1 MNLTWKNVYHTCM
14 ETFAISRTDKKVP
27 EGPGNEYSV
36 YSRGKF
42 KKKKYYLQNYII
54 SLALYQQ
61 QTVFEKRLSYQLR
74 RETLV

>member
-27 EGPGNEYSV
+27 EGPGNDYSV

-42 KKKKYYLQNYII
+42 KKKNTIYKI
-54 SLALYQQ
+54 
-61 QTVFEKRLSYQLR
+61 T
-74 RETLV
+74 